1 MVTCSPP
8 AVTGRLLYEQCG
20 IGASASWPSPYTWI
34 PVTCALA
41 TWLFIPV
48 CCTTVGPSWVRRWF
62 EWHGRIWWPL
72 CQPPPRGGPLA
83 APPPSHAP
91 ASGHDTTFVTAS
103 APSTDLVPTTNLL
116 QTKLTRFMS
125 PSRGEVKGSLPLCRH
140 ATLRVRI
147 RPIKRLLGA
156 CVPAIGG
163 STWDAVLLFCT

>member
-1 MVTCSPP
+1 MWHRGFCLLAFPIYMDTCHMRTGYLAVHTSLLHNSRPVMGAQMVRMAWADTGAPLP
-8 AVTGRLLYEQCG
+8 A
-20 IGASASWPSPYTWI
+20 
-34 PVTCALA
+34 
-41 TWLFIPV
+41 
-48 CCTTVGPSWVRRWF
+48 
-62 EWHGRIWWPL
+62 
-72 CQPPPRGGPLA
+72 PRGGPLEA
-83 APPPSHAP
+83 PSHAP

-125 PSRGEVKGSLPLCRH
+125 PSRGEVKGSLPLCLH

-163 STWDAVLLFCT
+163 STWDVALLFAHRLNNCV